1 MFVKGKTHFLELF
14 TTYLKDHSNV
24 YRITRIGKCPEL
36 FFYCMEKDQKQDS
49 WSAVGFAWE
58 LGYSIA
64 IPLVLFTLGGRLLDK
79 KLGTSPWLLLAGLF
93 FSIIIT
99 FYIVY
104 QKLMTIIK
112 SEESKDKK
120 EEK

>member
-1 MFVKGKTHFLELF
+1 MNKENSTNKE
-14 TTYLKDHSNV
+14 
-24 YRITRIGKCPEL
+24 
-36 FFYCMEKDQKQDS
+36 EKNTSS

-79 KLGTSPWLLLAGLF
+79 KLETSPWLLLSGLF
-93 FSIIIT
+93 ISIIVT

-104 QKLMTIIK
+104 QKLMKIIK
-112 SEESKDKK
+112 DQDLQDKK
-120 EEK
+120 

>member
-1 MFVKGKTHFLELF
+1 MNKENLTNKE
-14 TTYLKDHSNV
+14 
-24 YRITRIGKCPEL
+24 
-36 FFYCMEKDQKQDS
+36 EKNNSS

-79 KLGTSPWLLLAGLF
+79 KLETSPWLLLSGLF
-93 FSIIIT
+93 ISIIVT

-104 QKLMTIIK
+104 RKLMTIIK
-112 SEESKDKK
+112 DQEPSDKK
-120 EEK
+120 

>member
-1 MFVKGKTHFLELF
+1 
-14 TTYLKDHSNV
+14 
-24 YRITRIGKCPEL
+24 
-36 FFYCMEKDQKQDS
+36 MEKEKNKNVPLKNDGS

-79 KLGTSPWLLLAGLF
+79 KLETSPWLLLSGLF
-93 FSIIIT
+93 ISIIVT

-104 QKLMTIIK
+104 QKLIKIIK
-112 SEESKDKK
+112 DQDSQDKK
-120 EEK
+120 

>member
-1 MFVKGKTHFLELF
+1 
-14 TTYLKDHSNV
+14 
-24 YRITRIGKCPEL
+24 
-36 FFYCMEKDQKQDS
+36 MEKEKKKNLSLASDGS

-79 KLGTSPWLLLAGLF
+79 KLETSPWLLLLGLF
-93 FSIIIT
+93 ISIIVT

-104 QKLMTIIK
+104 QKLMKIIK
-112 SEESKDKK
+112 DQDSQDKK
-120 EEK
+120 

>member
-1 MFVKGKTHFLELF
+1 MEKGKKKNPSLTS
-14 TTYLKDHSNV
+14 D
-24 YRITRIGKCPEL
+24 R
-36 FFYCMEKDQKQDS
+36 S

-79 KLGTSPWLLLAGLF
+79 KLETSPWLLLSGLF
-93 FSIIIT
+93 ISIIVT

-104 QKLMTIIK
+104 QKLIKIIK
-112 SEESKDKK
+112 DQDSQDKK
-120 EEK
+120 